1 MLFISRSDV
10 DSLAI
15 DTSDFVAALET
26 AFSACHG
33 GAILAKPKSNISRPD
48 GTFLVG
54 ALGCWA
60 ARGYGVFHSIM
71 GTAASNVPAGSPH
84 YRTIQLLSDYATA
97 RPLALIDGTVTST
110 LLPACATAIAA
121 QRLARGGSRIAAFV
135 AAGLQ
140 ARVNLAALA
149 ALFPLAQAR
158 IASRTPHSAQAFA
171 AEVEARGIEAVVAD
185 GAEAAIRGADI
196 VVTSVPGPLQPFIDP
211 AWVSPGAFVSA
222 VDVGRSWKPGLAGF
236 DRLVTDDRAQMA
248 IMHREGRFA
257 HDCAFDTELPELLA
271 GMRPGRQTDGD
282 RIMFIH
288 PGNIVGILAMTMLIY
303 ERARARG
310 LGRALR

>member
-10 DSLAI
+10 ESLAI
-15 DTSDFVAALET
+15 DPGDFATALEA
-26 AFSACHG
+26 AFRACHG
-33 GAILAKPKSNISRPD
+33 AAVLAKPKSNISRPD

-71 GTAASNVPAGSPH
+71 GTAPENVPAASPH
-84 YRTIQLLSDYATA
+84 YSTVQLLSDYATA

-110 LLPACATAIAA
+110 LLPACVTAIAA
-121 QRLARGGSRIAAFV
+121 RRLARGDSRIAAFV
-135 AAGLQ
+135 AAGVQ

-149 ALFPLAQAR
+149 AWFPLAQVR
-158 IASRTPHSAQAFA
+158 IASRTRHSAQAFA
-171 AEVEARGIEAVVAD
+171 VEVEARGIAAVVSD

-196 VVTSVPGPLQPFIDP
+196 VVTSVPGAQPFIDP

-222 VDVGRSWKPGLAGF
+222 VDVGRSWQPGLAGF

-248 IMHREGRFA
+248 VMRGEGRFA
-257 HDCAFDTELPELLA
+257 HDCAFDTEMPELLA
-271 GMRPGRQTDGD
+271 GARPGRQTDGD

-303 ERARARG
+303 ERARTRG
-310 LGRALR
+310 LGRELA